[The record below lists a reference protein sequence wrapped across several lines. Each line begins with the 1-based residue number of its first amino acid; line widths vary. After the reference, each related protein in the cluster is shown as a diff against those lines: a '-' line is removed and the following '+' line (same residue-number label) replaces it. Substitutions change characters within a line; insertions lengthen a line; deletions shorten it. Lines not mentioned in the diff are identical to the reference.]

1 MESHPAEQELPTVDR
16 PIAGRRPLQVFLSIV
31 AAVPLASGLYGMVGG
46 AAAWPF
52 SQPHVTATL
61 DSEFRF
67 TNAFW
72 FAAGLVIYRII
83 PRIERDTALIRTVLG
98 VVFLGGLARLP
109 ALVINGRPH
118 PAFLGALAL
127 ELIGVP
133 VILLWQSRLARATR
147 ACDTAQLS
155 EPTGRN

>member
-1 MESHPAEQELPTVDR
+1 MGSHPAEQEVTTIDR
-16 PIAGRRPLQVFLSIV
+16 PIAGRRSLQVFLAIV
-31 AAVPLASGLYGMVGG
+31 AAVPVASGLYGMVGG

-61 DSEFRF
+61 DGEFRF
-67 TNAFW
+67 INAFW
-72 FAAGLVIYRII
+72 FAAGLVIYRTI
-83 PRIERDTALIRTVLG
+83 PHIEHETTLIRAVLG

-109 ALVINGRPH
+109 AIVITGRPH

-133 VILLWQSRLARATR
+133 VVLLWQSRLARACNTV
-147 ACDTAQLS
+147 QVS
-155 EPTGRN
+155 EPTGRG